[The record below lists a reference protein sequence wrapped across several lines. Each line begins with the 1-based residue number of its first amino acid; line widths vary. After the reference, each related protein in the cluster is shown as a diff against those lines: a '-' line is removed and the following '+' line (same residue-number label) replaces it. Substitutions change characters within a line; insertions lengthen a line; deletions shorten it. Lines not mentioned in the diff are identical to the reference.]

1 MCCLLDLCIATVSLG
16 SGVAVQGARQKVCCV
31 ARGWGGSS
39 DSGLALTWVDDLHS
53 GVGFRMLFMD
63 DLCAD
68 LLGEDLKSE
77 RR

>member
-1 MCCLLDLCIATVSLG
+1 MQLFPWGMELPCREPDRRC
-16 SGVAVQGARQKVCCV
+16 AVWQG
-31 ARGWGGSS
+31 GGGALVI
-39 DSGLALTWVDDLHS
+39 SGLALTWVDDLHS

-77 RR
+77 QR